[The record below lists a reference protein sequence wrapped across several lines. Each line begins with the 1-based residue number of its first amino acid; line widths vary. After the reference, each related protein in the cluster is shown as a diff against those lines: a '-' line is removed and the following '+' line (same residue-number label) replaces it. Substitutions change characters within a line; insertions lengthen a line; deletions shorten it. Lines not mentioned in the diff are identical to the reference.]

1 MAENTKKKNSKFKTK
16 KEKPEF
22 DQQIVDLARVTRVM
36 AGGKRMRFRAC
47 VVIGNRKG
55 KVGVGLA
62 KGKDVALAV
71 GKAVK
76 KAEKNIITVNMVNNT
91 IPHEVY
97 IKSGSSKILL
107 KPAPEGTGV
116 ISGGA
121 VRTVLDLA
129 GVKNIVSKIMGTN
142 NKVNNVKTVIEAL
155 ESLKKIKKSEKKEE
169 KKEVPAKETKE
180 EKKEDNK

>member
-1 MAENTKKKNSKFKTK
+1 MADNKRRNPKFK

-47 VVIGNRKG
+47 IVIGDRKG
-55 KVGVGLA
+55 RVGTGLA

-76 KAEKNIITVNMVNNT
+76 KAEKKLINVPIDDKGT
-91 IPHEVY
+91 ISHEVY
-97 IKSGSSKILL
+97 IKQGAAKIFL
-107 KPAPEGTGV
+107 KPAPVGTGI

-121 VRTVLDLA
+121 VRTVLELA
-129 GVKNIVSKIMGTN
+129 GIKNVVSKIMGTN
-142 NKVNNVKTVIEAL
+142 NKVSNVAATISAL
-155 ESLKKIKKSEKKEE
+155 ESLRKHQSKKKS
-169 KKEVPAKETKE
+169 
-180 EKKEDNK
+180 NKDVK